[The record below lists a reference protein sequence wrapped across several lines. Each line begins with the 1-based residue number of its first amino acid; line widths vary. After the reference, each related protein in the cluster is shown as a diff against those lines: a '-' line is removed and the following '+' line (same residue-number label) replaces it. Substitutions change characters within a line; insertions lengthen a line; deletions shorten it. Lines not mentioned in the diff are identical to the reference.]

1 MNNQSL
7 NGIYTPLWLCYG
19 LVPIVAG
26 ADKFLN
32 VLTNWSKYL
41 PAVATRIV
49 PLSPHV
55 FMMIVGVIE
64 IIAGFVVLFVAPRLG
79 AYVVAL
85 WLTLIAVAVILSGF
99 YDIAVRDLV
108 MALGALTL
116 GNIAALRGQPVVPG
130 GSHPMASVSH

>member
-1 MNNQSL
+1 
-7 NGIYTPLWLCYG
+7 
-19 LVPIVAG
+19 
-26 ADKFLN
+26 
-32 VLTNWSKYL
+32 
-41 PAVATRIV
+41 
-49 PLSPHV
+49 
-55 FMMIVGVIE
+55 MMIVGVIE